1 MLTQKQLQEANE
13 LFNKGLLKIQDAV
26 AFGLNDYI
34 LNCNDG
40 RLTNIEKEVE
50 GKWNSLSMEL

>member
-1 MLTQKQLQEANE
+1 MLTKKQLQEANE

-26 AFGLNDYI
+26 AFGLNGYV

-40 RLTNIEKEVE
+40 KVINIK
-50 GKWNSLSMEL
+50 KDA